1 MNSPSMQSNNPY
13 ASFGMSVADAPADAR
28 VGFIRRTYLHLTL
41 AVYTLVMLDWVILS
55 SGVMD
60 DVMPMLINSKW
71 GMLIMFG
78 GFIAVSWIAQW
89 WANSESSSALQYTGL
104 AVYVVAEAIFL
115 APLLYFA
122 ESMTLDVGS
131 GVTMGVIPAAGLA
144 TLVVFAGLTAIAWF
158 SGADF
163 SFLRSALMLAGVGA
177 FGLILASMFIGFNLG
192 VWFSVGMIVFASGYI
207 LYDTSNVLHHYRP
220 SQHVAASLALFASV
234 ALLFWYLLRLFM
246 ALANRD

>member
-1 MNSPSMQSNNPY
+1 MPSDNPY
-13 ASFGMSVADAPADAR
+13 ASFGLSVADAPADAR
-28 VGFIRRTYLHLTL
+28 AGFIRRTYLHLTL

-60 DVMPMLINSKW
+60 NVMPMLMGARW

-78 GFIAVSWIAQW
+78 GFIAVSWVAQW
-89 WANSESSSALQYTGL
+89 WANSDTSPALQYTGL
-104 AVYVVAEAIFL
+104 ALYVVAEAVFL
-115 APLLYFA
+115 APLLYYA

-144 TLVVFAGLTAIAWF
+144 TLVIFAGLTAIAWF

-163 SFLRSALMLAGVGA
+163 SFLRSALMLCGVGA

-192 VWFSVGMIVFASGYI
+192 VWFSVAMIIFAGGYI

-220 SQHVAASLALFASV
+220 TQHVAASLALFASV
-234 ALLFWYLLRLFM
+234 ALLFWYILRLFM
-246 ALANRD
+246 AFSNRD